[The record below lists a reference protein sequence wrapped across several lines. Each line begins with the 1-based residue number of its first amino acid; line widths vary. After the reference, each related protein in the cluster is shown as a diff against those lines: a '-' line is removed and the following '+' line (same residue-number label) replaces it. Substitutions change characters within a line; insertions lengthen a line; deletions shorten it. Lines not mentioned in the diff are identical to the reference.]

1 MQPVKIID
9 YDCLKESEIEVLHK
23 ITSDLSLTEQLWFI
37 ALLADSKVKICIYL
51 DYETILFV
59 PFRSKFGVSYAYMPT
74 FLQKLNFIGSN
85 SGINAIMDALF
96 KTLRFGEISLSE
108 NLAVGIGESCIKERK
123 NYKLELGSTYED
135 IRKKYAKNHIRN
147 FKKAST
153 IEVLNGAD
161 FSGLI
166 SIFESEKKS
175 VFHKK
180 QMQEFI
186 YNLKKMEKCE
196 RIKKHTLIY
205 NAFIGKR
212 LVASIFIIKFNGV
225 LYYILGSSIKSDC
238 KVSSLG
244 LYRLFDYLI
253 ELHSNQ
259 GLILDFEGS
268 DHPGIARF
276 FKGFGSVDTSFYFM
290 RWNHLPFPFKLIK
303 N

>member
-1 MQPVKIID
+1 MQQVKIVD
-9 YDCLKESEIEVLHK
+9 YDCLKENEIELLNE
-23 ITSDLSLTEQLWFI
+23 ITSDLSLFEQLWFI
-37 ALLADSKVKICIYL
+37 ALLADYKVKICIYL
-51 DYETILFV
+51 DFETVFFV
-59 PFRSKFGVSYAYMPT
+59 PFRSKFGVSYAYMPA

-85 SGINAIMDALF
+85 SGVNPIMNVLF
-96 KTLRFGEISLSE
+96 KSLRFGEISLSE
-108 NLAVGIGESCIKERK
+108 KLAVGIGESCFKDRK
-123 NYKLELGSTYED
+123 NYRLELSSSYED
-135 IRKKYAKNHIRN
+135 IKRKYSKNHIRN
-147 FKKAST
+147 CKKAN
-153 IEVLNGAD
+153 IIQVLNGND
-161 FSGLI
+161 CSGLI
-166 SIFESEKKS
+166 SIFKSEKKS

-186 YNLKKMEKCE
+186 HNLKKMEKCE

-205 NAFIGKR
+205 NAFIENR
-212 LVASIFIIKFNGV
+212 LVASIFIINYNGL
-225 LYYILGSSIKSDC
+225 LYYILGSSIKSDF

-276 FKGFGSVDTSFYFM
+276 FKGFGSTDSQFYFM
-290 RWNHLPFPFKLIK
+290 RWNHLPFPLKLIK

>member
-1 MQPVKIID
+1 MQQVKIMD
-9 YDCLKESEIEVLHK
+9 YDCLKEIEIELLHE
-23 ITSDLSLTEQLWFI
+23 ITSDLSLSEKLWFI
-37 ALLADSKVKICIYL
+37 ALLADFKVKICIYL
-51 DYETILFV
+51 DFETVFFV

-85 SGINAIMDALF
+85 SGVNPIMNELF
-96 KTLRFGEISLSE
+96 KALRFGEISLSE
-108 NLAVGIGESCIKERK
+108 KLAVGIGESSFKERK
-123 NYKLELGSTYED
+123 NHNLELSSSYED
-135 IRKKYAKNHIRN
+135 IKREYAKNHIRN
-147 FKKAST
+147 CKKAST
-153 IEVLNGAD
+153 IEVLNGND

-175 VFHKK
+175 VFYKK

-186 YNLKKMEKCE
+186 HNLKKMEKCE

-205 NAFIGKR
+205 NAFIEKR
-212 LVASIFIIKFNGV
+212 LVASIFLINFNGV
-225 LYYILGSSIKSDC
+225 LYYILGSSIKSDF

-276 FKGFGSVDTSFYFM
+276 FRGFGSAETPFYFM
-290 RWNHLPFPFKLIK
+290 RWNYLPFPLKLIK